1 MPFTDH
7 SVTIDGC
14 KTHYRPAGRSSADA
28 APLVFLH
35 GASGAPVVLPFMEKL
50 AARFDVRV
58 PDHPGYG
65 KSEEPEWLENI
76 HDVAYFYLDFLAH
89 LKLEGAVIVG
99 SSMGGWMAMEMAVR
113 NTARI
118 GSVVLV
124 SPAGVRAPNAE
135 PADIFLL
142 PQEVMVRKLFHDQKY
157 AEARLA
163 IPETPESIDLALKN
177 RHTTARLAWEP
188 RLHDPHLTKW
198 LHRIDVPVSIVW
210 GAQDQILPVAIAHEL
225 KRLLPK
231 AELNIIERCGH
242 LPQVEKMEEFCDLV
256 VRFACR

>member
-7 SVTIDGC
+7 FIEVDGC
-14 KTHYRPAGRSSADA
+14 RTHYRRSGKGT
-28 APLVFLH
+28 PLVFLA
-35 GASGAPVVLPFMEKL
+35 GASGAPVVLPFMEQL
-50 AARFDVRV
+50 ATRFDVV
-58 PDHPGYG
+58 VSDHPGYG
-65 KSEEPEWLENI
+65 QSDEPEWLENI
-76 HDVAYFYLDFLAH
+76 HDVAYFYLDFLQALDLH
-89 LKLEGAVIVG
+89 EAVIVG

-118 GSVVLV
+118 GSLVLV
-124 SPAGVRAPNAE
+124 SPAGIRADGAD

-142 PQEVMVRKLFHDQKY
+142 SPEDTVHRLFHDQKY

-163 IPETPESIDLALKN
+163 IPVTPESIDLALKN

-188 RLHDPHLTKW
+188 RLHDPMLPKW

-210 GAQDQILPVAIAHEL
+210 GAQDRILPVGIAHEL

-231 AELNIIERCGH
+231 AELKIFERCGH
-242 LPQVEKMEEFCDLV
+242 LPHVEKMQEFCDLV
-256 VRFACR
+256 VGFACK

>member
-7 SVTIDGC
+7 PPELVGC
-14 KTHYRPAGRSSADA
+14 RTHYRRGGKGM
-28 APLVFLH
+28 PLVFLH

-50 AARFDVRV
+50 AERFDVIV

-65 KSEEPEWLENI
+65 QSDEPEWLENI
-76 HDVAYFYLDFLAH
+76 HDVGYFYLDFLAA
-89 LKLEGAVIVG
+89 LKLERAVLVG

-118 GSVVLV
+118 GCIVLV
-124 SPAGVRAPNAE
+124 SPAGVRAPDAE

-142 PQEVMVRKLFHDQKY
+142 PQEEMVRKLFHDPKY

-163 IPETPESIDLALKN
+163 IAETPESIDLALKN

-188 RLHDPHLTKW
+188 RLHDPY
-198 LHRIDVPVSIVW
+198 
-210 GAQDQILPVAIAHEL
+210 
-225 KRLLPK
+225 LPK
-231 AELNIIERCGH
+231 
-242 LPQVEKMEEFCDLV
+242 
-256 VRFACR
+256 

>member
-7 SVTIDGC
+7 SVAIDGC
-14 KTHYRPAGRSSADA
+14 RTHYRRGGKGT
-28 APLVFLH
+28 PLVFLH

-50 AARFDVRV
+50 ATRFDVLV

-65 KSEEPEWLENI
+65 QSDEPEWLENI

-89 LKLEGAVIVG
+89 LKLERAVIVG
-99 SSMGGWMAMEMAVR
+99 SSMGGWMALEMAVR

-118 GSVVLV
+118 GAVVLV
-124 SPAGVRAPNAE
+124 SSAGVRAPNAE

-142 PQEVMVRKLFHDQKY
+142 SPEDTIRKLFHDPKY

-188 RLHDPHLTKW
+188 RLHDPYLPKW

-231 AELNIIERCGH
+231 AELNILERCGH
-242 LPQVEKMEEFCDLV
+242 LPQMEKMEEFCDLV
-256 VRFACR
+256 VRFACK

>member
-7 SVTIDGC
+7 FVEIDGC
-14 KTHYRPAGRSSADA
+14 RTRYRRSGKG
-28 APLVFLH
+28 APLLFLA

-50 AARFDVRV
+50 AQRFNVLV

-65 KSEEPEWLENI
+65 QSDEPEWLENI
-76 HDVAYFYLDFLAH
+76 HDVAYFYLDFLH
-89 LKLEGAVIVG
+89 KLDLHEAVIVG

-113 NTARI
+113 NTSRI
-118 GSVVLV
+118 GSLVLV
-124 SPAGVRAPNAE
+124 SPAGVRADGAE

-142 PQEVMVRKLFHDQKY
+142 PQEEMVRRLFHDQKY

-188 RLHDPHLTKW
+188 RLHDPMLPKW

-210 GAQDQILPVAIAHEL
+210 GAEDRILPPAIAHEL
-225 KRLLPK
+225 KRLLPN
-231 AELNIIERCGH
+231 AELKIFERCGH
-242 LPQVEKMEEFCDLV
+242 LPHVEKMEEFCDLV
-256 VRFACR
+256 VRFACK